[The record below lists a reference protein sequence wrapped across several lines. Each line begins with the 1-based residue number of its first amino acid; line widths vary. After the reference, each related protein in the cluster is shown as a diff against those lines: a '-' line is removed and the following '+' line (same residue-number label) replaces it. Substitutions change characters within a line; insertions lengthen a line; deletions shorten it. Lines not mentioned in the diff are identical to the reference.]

1 MADLQTTVK
10 FNGTLMTTNS
20 AGGGSVLPDPTS
32 IEFVAQSRIERQ
44 VYTIPG
50 NSGVK
55 TFNPGDDGFVG
66 IDFFKIEVL
75 NVNKSVRLKFNGD
88 PVGMEIKPVQATGKA
103 FLIGTTNFTTLD
115 IINSDPAAI
124 QVMISAFEKYNV

>member
-10 FNGTLMTTNS
+10 FNGTLMTTNA

-50 NSGVK
+50 
-55 TFNPGDDGFVG
+55 
-66 IDFFKIEVL
+66 KIGRAHV
-75 NVNKSVRLKFNGD
+75 
-88 PVGMEIKPVQATGKA
+88 
-103 FLIGTTNFTTLD
+103 
-115 IINSDPAAI
+115 
-124 QVMISAFEKYNV
+124 